1 MCVELSPRQFGSRS
15 LGRAIRGETARP
27 NDNVS
32 SSSSSLSFSFL
43 IDGEREERKKGR
55 KNLSVAFRIA
65 IRQTLHE
72 TGTVSSSSLRFAD
85 LRIRNGSFIS
95 ARNDYRILSRLL
107 VSMSPRF
114 TFRFPF
120 VPFALVLGA
129 SLLPAGF
136 SFSVLLH
143 LLALKRKAT
152 TKPLVSRVLD
162 RTERAGKD
170 AA

>member
-1 MCVELSPRQFGSRS
+1 
-15 LGRAIRGETARP
+15 
-27 NDNVS
+27 
-32 SSSSSLSFSFL
+32 
-43 IDGEREERKKGR
+43 
-55 KNLSVAFRIA
+55 
-65 IRQTLHE
+65 
-72 TGTVSSSSLRFAD
+72 
-85 LRIRNGSFIS
+85 
-95 ARNDYRILSRLL
+95 
-107 VSMSPRF
+107 MSPRF